1 MVAAAE
7 TRVIAALKHAQAN
20 AIALYLNAKR
30 YHWFTYGPLFRD
42 LHLFFDELANDALAE
57 FDPLAERL
65 RMLGG
70 EPLSTPREIEA
81 WATVAIAD
89 GKPSPRAMLDEVQA
103 NERVVVAELRDAARL
118 ADDELDPGTN
128 DLLATLVQTH
138 EKHAWFIGEFLRKDD
153 GLVA

>member
-1 MVAAAE
+1 MVATVE

-42 LHLFFDELANDALAE
+42 LHLFFDELASDALAE

-70 EPLSTPREIEA
+70 EPLSTPRQIEA
-81 WATVAIAD
+81 WATVAVAD
-89 GKPSPRAMLDEVQA
+89 GRPSPHDMLDEAQA
-103 NERVVVAELRDAARL
+103 NELRVVAELRDAARL
-118 ADDELDPGTN
+118 AGDEDDPGTN
-128 DLLATLVQTH
+128 DLLSTLVQVH
-138 EKHAWFIGEFLRKDD
+138 EKHAWFIAEFLRKDD
-153 GLVA
+153 GLVS